1 MSNIDKFLSHKD
13 NNNNKNS
20 IDLQKGVFGSDRLS
34 IKSKNVFLKF
44 FNFFQSLDVNLFN
57 IYENPN
63 GNEINSI
70 RKLNDN
76 SITSNNA
83 LNVKL
88 NNLKNRT
95 YDMFERF
102 SKLVGTK

>member
-44 FNFFQSLDVNLFN
+44 FNFF
-57 IYENPN
+57 
-63 GNEINSI
+63 
-70 RKLNDN
+70 
-76 SITSNNA
+76 
-83 LNVKL
+83 
-88 NNLKNRT
+88 
-95 YDMFERF
+95 
-102 SKLVGTK
+102 